1 MNPIEKLITELAK
14 LPGIGRKSA
23 ARLAYH
29 ITRSKTE
36 EAMQLAEAIAEVKK
50 KIRHCPECFDL
61 VEDKACPICGSAA
74 RDKGTVCVVEEPQ
87 DAKAIENTGSFRGTY
102 HILHG
107 ALSPLDGV
115 GPDDIKANELVE
127 RLKKGGVRELIIAT
141 NPTTSGEATAL
152 YIARLAKPFNIK
164 LTRIAFGVP
173 FGGDIEYVDRSTLAR
188 SIESRSNIA
197 G

>member
-14 LPGIGRKSA
+14 LPGIGQKSA

-29 ITRSKTE
+29 ITRSKAE
-36 EAMQLAEAIAEVKK
+36 EAMQLAVAISEVKK
-50 KIRHCPECFDL
+50 KMKHCPECFDL
-61 VEDKACPICGSAA
+61 VENDSCPICSAPS
-74 RDKGTVCVVEEPQ
+74 RDKTTVCVVEEPQ
-87 DAKAIENTGSFRGTY
+87 DAKAIENTGSFKGVY

-115 GPDDIKANELVE
+115 GPDDIKANELVA
-127 RLKKGGVRELIIAT
+127 RIKKGTIKELIVAT

-188 SIESRSNIA
+188 SIESRSNIT